1 MTDIIVKI
9 IEDDPS
15 QYAEGIS
22 SQEQILKD
30 CGMSLPEIKAYMA
43 ENLPPPPTPPE
54 EVERRRQMQ
63 EQLEALEK
71 AEAERERL
79 EKLKQSDPEAY
90 EREMNPKAGL
100 LINRFSFC
108 LTFVKEQTLYFC
120 QMPLAVSSTERQ
132 IVSSPIYSEIASLS
146 VAKCCPFRC
155 SQQGPD
161 GSQGRLQSWL
171 AARLDGSEVT
181 RRQHPARGRREAG
194 LILRGGSHPES
205 HRGHG
210 H

>member
-15 QYAEGIS
+15 QYPEAIS
-22 SQEQILKD
+22 SEEQILKD

-54 EVERRRQMQ
+54 EVERRRQMA

-79 EKLKQSDPEAY
+79 EKLKVSDPEAY

-100 LINRFSFC
+100 LMAFMFAFWKS
-108 LTFVKEQTLYFC
+108 TTYFWKYKS
-120 QMPLAVSSTERQ
+120 LAVSTLTELDR
-132 IVSSPIYSEIASLS
+132 IISKLLRDRFS
-146 VAKCCPFRC
+146 VRC
-155 SQQGPD
+155 
-161 GSQGRLQSWL
+161 
-171 AARLDGSEVT
+171 
-181 RRQHPARGRREAG
+181 
-194 LILRGGSHPES
+194 
-205 HRGHG
+205 
-210 H
+210 

>member
-100 LINRFSFC
+100 LIIRFSFC
-108 LTFVKEQTLYFC
+108 LTFVKEQTLLLPNSIGCIINRAPNSIISNLLRDCFT
-120 QMPLAVSSTERQ
+120 V
-132 IVSSPIYSEIASLS
+132 
-146 VAKCCPFRC
+146 RC
-155 SQQGPD
+155 
-161 GSQGRLQSWL
+161 
-171 AARLDGSEVT
+171 
-181 RRQHPARGRREAG
+181 
-194 LILRGGSHPES
+194 
-205 HRGHG
+205 
-210 H
+210 